1 MGAQSAQIA
10 VLIGLNLVFTFTIP
24 NISWQ
29 GHLGG
34 LVMGALLTAAMFA
47 LRPKAAPGVDRQSL
61 ARRSAL
67 THGAIITGDRKSTRL
82 NSSHVATSYAVS
94 GLKKKTE
101 NRSTSP

>member
-61 ARRSAL
+61 ARRSARSEERRVGKEGGSRGSAWRDEKQL
-67 THGAIITGDRKSTRL
+67 CADRRVGAGSDRQR
-82 NSSHVATSYAVS
+82 
-94 GLKKKTE
+94 
-101 NRSTSP
+101 